1 MNPEDP
7 VNGDGGERVVIV
19 DKKGNGVGE
28 AGKLHVHREGI
39 LHRAFSVFIFDGD
52 GRFLLQQ
59 RAVEKYHSGG
69 LWSNTCCSHPR
80 PGEGVHDAARRRLV
94 EEMGMRCDFFPLF
107 ETSYLARFSNG
118 LIENE
123 YVHVF
128 AGTCDMEPS
137 PNPAEVMDY
146 KWMDASALRSS
157 LRQRPDAYSFWFK
170 QYWDRAYESHRSRLT
185 V

>member
-1 MNPEDP
+1 MIQADP
-7 VNGDGGERVVIV
+7 VDNDGGERIV
-19 DKKGNGVGE
+19 LVDEQGRGIGE

-39 LHRAFSVFIFDGD
+39 LHRAFSVFIFDRD

-59 RAVEKYHSGG
+59 RAEGKYHSGG

-80 PGEGVHDAARRRLV
+80 PGEDVSDAAGRRLV
-94 EEMGMRCDFFPLF
+94 EEMGMRCDLQPMF
-107 ETSYLARFSNG
+107 ETSYRANVSNG

-128 AGTCDMEPS
+128 TGICDRAPL

-146 KWMDASALRSS
+146 RWMDADELRAS
-157 LRQRPDAYSFWFK
+157 LDRQPDAYSFWFK
-170 QYWDRAYESHRSRLT
+170 KYWERAYESHTAGLMS
-185 V
+185 